1 MPLIPRAQ
9 AKCRPGLTDSTLV
22 YHTMLKRTTEVGS
35 NKWGTRGKHPE
46 GSDIIYLADSPSLAQ
61 CSRHPLG
68 SSAYPGNHAVKLD
81 KFSCE
86 EVETE
91 AGN

>member
-1 MPLIPRAQ
+1 
-9 AKCRPGLTDSTLV
+9 
-22 YHTMLKRTTEVGS
+22 MLKRTTEVGS
-35 NKWGTRGKHPE
+35 NKWGGEGRILE
-46 GSDIIYLADSPSLAQ
+46 GSDIIHLADAPSLAQ
-61 CSRHPLG
+61 FSRYPLG

>member
-1 MPLIPRAQ
+1 MQARVNRSHPGVSHNAQ
-9 AKCRPGLTDSTLV
+9 EDNR
-22 YHTMLKRTTEVGS
+22 S
-35 NKWGTRGKHPE
+35 NKWGVRGKHPE